1 MSRDKGIALPLV
13 LFVLLIL
20 FPLTMHFMH
29 KSSGLARVLRHE
41 KMGSAAR
48 RLGDNMVEDYLSAF
62 SKGTG
67 YYENHFTPAVLER
80 TRTYFESGY
89 SSVTV
94 QGSPVARTV
103 VIRARGDYGQDPNA
117 PRKTRTLEAMFRFV
131 PLIGAQLMSAPGGF
145 DFGIPNMTVQGP
157 VRADGDLIVSAA
169 NVTFNQPVVAGR
181 AVSAL
186 GSSRF
191 LSQVYYGTTL
201 APAYNA
207 VVYPAG
213 VPIHDVPPGA
223 SFSIDRSFYQIN
235 STTFSIGTSVWWEF
249 RDNFGTG
256 EYRSRWDANADHAFT
271 VADPPAGPWTA
282 IPLGRGIFYVDQAK
296 TYVSGTVRG
305 RITIV
310 CTSPNT
316 DPVTEINRGVIEVIG
331 PRFGYTAGD
340 LATAN
345 QSIFALS
352 SRGYIF
358 SQTANGPVDLTVDG
372 AFYAEAPS
380 FTTPCGPWYGVWVR
394 RTAGAANANDKFVV
408 NGSWN
413 RMGLCEDLPVSN
425 LAPVFNFDPNLQIFP
440 SPGVPEKAVLVSWR
454 RIGS

>member
-157 VRADGDLIVSAA
+157 
-169 NVTFNQPVVAGR
+169 
-181 AVSAL
+181 
-186 GSSRF
+186 
-191 LSQVYYGTTL
+191 
-201 APAYNA
+201 
-207 VVYPAG
+207 
-213 VPIHDVPPGA
+213 
-223 SFSIDRSFYQIN
+223 
-235 STTFSIGTSVWWEF
+235 
-249 RDNFGTG
+249 
-256 EYRSRWDANADHAFT
+256 
-271 VADPPAGPWTA
+271 
-282 IPLGRGIFYVDQAK
+282 
-296 TYVSGTVRG
+296 
-305 RITIV
+305 
-310 CTSPNT
+310 
-316 DPVTEINRGVIEVIG
+316 
-331 PRFGYTAGD
+331 RFG
-340 LATAN
+340 
-345 QSIFALS
+345 
-352 SRGYIF
+352 
-358 SQTANGPVDLTVDG
+358 
-372 AFYAEAPS
+372 
-380 FTTPCGPWYGVWVR
+380 
-394 RTAGAANANDKFVV
+394 RTG
-408 NGSWN
+408 
-413 RMGLCEDLPVSN
+413 
-425 LAPVFNFDPNLQIFP
+425 I
-440 SPGVPEKAVLVSWR
+440 
-454 RIGS
+454 